1 MDMTLIAQTAALAL
15 PAMWL
20 TLGVRDNLLHP
31 DLNETYTAQVFS
43 LERMKTDYPDDYER
57 IKHRAITN
65 RKVQRAAFRLVVLA
79 ELSTTIILWI
89 GVVLLILSMLATVPV
104 STARDVAML
113 GALMFTMIWGM
124 FTVVGEHFSYW
135 FCHEG
140 AQVTHFQMTLWGMAN
155 LILLNL

>member
-89 GVVLLILSMLATVPV
+89 GVVLLILSMLATDGVPLIGYHMPWPGIGYV
-104 STARDVAML
+104 ETDGDGFRYVPHTYQMML
-113 GALMFTMIWGM
+113 
-124 FTVVGEHFSYW
+124 
-135 FCHEG
+135 
-140 AQVTHFQMTLWGMAN
+140 
-155 LILLNL
+155 

>member
-1 MDMTLIAQTAALAL
+1 MDMTLIAQTFALTL

-20 TLGVRDNLLHP
+20 TLGVRDNLLYP

-43 LERMKTDYPDDYER
+43 LERMKQEYPEDYAR
-57 IKHRAITN
+57 IQHRAVTN
-65 RKVQRAAFRLVVLA
+65 RKVQRAAFRLVVIA
-79 ELSTTIILWI
+79 ELLTVVVLWV
-89 GVVLLILSMLATVPV
+89 GVVLLVLSLLASVPV
-104 STARDVAML
+104 STARSVAML

-140 AQVTHFQMTLWGMAN
+140 AQTTHFQMTLWGMAN